1 MARIQRKVPA
11 ARTVR
16 SKAQS
21 ETQTSAGTSVRRTV
35 PLKHLVRFTRLLSTL
50 TEAGLPIMRNLNILS
65 DQWPEGKFRDTILDT
80 AELVEEGQP
89 LSEALAQHPE
99 AFDDLFVNMAR
110 AGEAGGVL
118 DKVLLR
124 LAEFMEG
131 AQDIRDRTRGA
142 ITYPL
147 TILIV
152 ALCVI
157 TGLMVFVIPKFA
169 GLFQEMDLELPAPT
183 RILIATSDFLVVN
196 WWVLILPPLFFL
208 GYRMFYYRS
217 FGFRRWNH
225 SFWLRL
231 PLVGKLMS
239 IGQISRFANTFGTLV
254 SSGVPHLRAFEI
266 VRGALTNEIYREAVD
281 DIQDEVREGEP
292 IAGAMEATECF
303 DDVVVSMVAV
313 GEETGEL
320 DHMCLRVG
328 ASYEDHYKRT
338 LDIVLKLLEPIL
350 LIMMA
355 GVVGLIA
362 VSLFLPMFKLLSQ
375 FGEAA

>member
-124 LAEFMEG
+124 L
-131 AQDIRDRTRGA
+131 
-142 ITYPL
+142 
-147 TILIV
+147 
-152 ALCVI
+152 
-157 TGLMVFVIPKFA
+157 
-169 GLFQEMDLELPAPT
+169 
-183 RILIATSDFLVVN
+183 RIY
-196 WWVLILPPLFFL
+196 
-208 GYRMFYYRS
+208 G
-217 FGFRRWNH
+217 RRPRH
-225 SFWLRL
+225 SR
-231 PLVGKLMS
+231 
-239 IGQISRFANTFGTLV
+239 
-254 SSGVPHLRAFEI
+254 
-266 VRGALTNEIYREAVD
+266 
-281 DIQDEVREGEP
+281 
-292 IAGAMEATECF
+292 
-303 DDVVVSMVAV
+303 
-313 GEETGEL
+313 
-320 DHMCLRVG
+320 
-328 ASYEDHYKRT
+328 
-338 LDIVLKLLEPIL
+338 
-350 LIMMA
+350 
-355 GVVGLIA
+355 
-362 VSLFLPMFKLLSQ
+362 
-375 FGEAA
+375 

>member
-11 ARTVR
+11 ARPVR
-16 SKAQS
+16 YKAQS

-303 DDVVVSMVAV
+303 DDVVVSMVEV